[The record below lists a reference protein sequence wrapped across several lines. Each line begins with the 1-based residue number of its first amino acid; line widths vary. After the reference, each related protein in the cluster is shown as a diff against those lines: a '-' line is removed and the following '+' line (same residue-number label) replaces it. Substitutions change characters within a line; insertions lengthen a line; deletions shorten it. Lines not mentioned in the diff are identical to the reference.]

1 MVPLAGLEP
10 ALLAE
15 PHFECG
21 ASTNFTTG
29 ARGRG
34 AVATKTRS
42 ASSANRGEAYGCAN
56 RRGRYGGPMTEK
68 TPAPAASPAR
78 SRSKAAPAVAAPP
91 AFGPDRKSVLS
102 GKRVSVRV
110 DPGVR
115 RIIKKQK
122 NEKKTQNT

>member
-1 MVPLAGLEP
+1 MVGVLVVHFFLLFFFLMIRRPPRSTRTDTLFPYTTLFRSGAVHRTQSEPDQSQGQCSSEARMVPLAGLEP

-42 ASSANRGEAYGCAN
+42 ASSANSGDAYGCAN
-56 RRGRYGGPMTEK
+56 RHGRTGGP
-68 TPAPAASPAR
+68 
-78 SRSKAAPAVAAPP
+78 
-91 AFGPDRKSVLS
+91 
-102 GKRVSVRV
+102 
-110 DPGVR
+110 
-115 RIIKKQK
+115 IH
-122 NEKKTQNT
+122 